1 MRNSLAEAPDIL
13 RIPEM
18 GMTMYIVDG
27 PEANGNLEI
36 TRETIWRN
44 IRETFSRLN
53 IKVYV
58 YNDRVEIRGNIPTE
72 IIEHTPGDNPSKMGA
87 DYLFGKGA
95 RGID

>member
-72 IIEHTPGDNPSKMGA
+72 IIDIPQEITHPKWGPIICS
-87 DYLFGKGA
+87 A
-95 RGID
+95 RGLGG